1 MFINNKKMAIEMT
14 KKFAAAARKFGTQ
27 EYKDLQEVRKD
38 YPNFKVVTITRK
50 VTTQKDSYKGLTYTY
65 METYIKAHDDD
76 KNSIMSEYEMLRGIS
91 KAAQEALAEPCSY
104 NEMKNWFLKKFTEI
118 ADFHKMRE
126 ELLKT
131 A

>member
-1 MFINNKKMAIEMT
+1 MTINYTAHTIMMT
-14 KKFAAAARKFGTQ
+14 KKFAAAASKYGTQ
-27 EYKDLQEVRKD
+27 EYKDLQEVRRD

>member
-1 MFINNKKMAIEMT
+1 MFINERKMVIEVS
-14 KKFAAAARKFGTQ
+14 KKFAAAASKYGTQ
-27 EYKDLQEVRKD
+27 EYKDLQEVRRD

>member
-1 MFINNKKMAIEMT
+1 MFINEKKMVIEVS
-14 KKFAAAARKFGTQ
+14 KKFYTAACKYGTQ
-27 EYKDLQEVRKD
+27 EYTDLQEVRHD

-50 VTTQKDSYKGLTYTY
+50 VTTQKDSYKGLTYSY

-76 KNSIMSEYEMLRGIS
+76 KNSIMAEYEMLRGIS

>member
-1 MFINNKKMAIEMT
+1 MFINERKMVIEVS
-14 KKFAAAARKFGTQ
+14 KKFAAAASKYGTQ
-27 EYKDLQEVRKD
+27 EYKDLQEVRRD

-76 KNSIMSEYEMLRGIS
+76 KNSIMAEYEMLRGIS

-104 NEMKNWFLKKFTEI
+104 NEMKNWFLKKYPAI

-126 ELLKT
+126 DLLKT

>member
-1 MFINNKKMAIEMT
+1 MDRRRAGMILLILGAVLVL
-14 KKFAAAARKFGTQ
+14 AAVVRLGLHAREAEQAGQ
-27 EYKDLQEVRKD
+27 
-38 YPNFKVVTITRK
+38 
-50 VTTQKDSYKGLTYTY
+50 
-65 METYIKAHDDD
+65 
-76 KNSIMSEYEMLRGIS
+76 
-91 KAAQEALAEPCSY
+91 AAQEALAEPCSY

>member
-1 MFINNKKMAIEMT
+1 MFINERKMVIEVS
-14 KKFAAAARKFGTQ
+14 KKFAAAASKYGTQ
-27 EYKDLQEVRKD
+27 EDKDLQEVRRD

>member
-1 MFINNKKMAIEMT
+1 MFINERKMVIEVS
-14 KKFAAAARKFGTQ
+14 KKFATAASKYGTQ
-27 EYKDLQEVRKD
+27 EYKDLQEVRRD

-76 KNSIMSEYEMLRGIS
+76 KNSIMAEYEMLRGIS